1 MKPLPPTTTL
11 AIDDKTTFEIS
22 KMSPEIQQ
30 LVEFYDDWRQQEQDR
45 ISDLNMVRAA
55 LRDLQQQLT
64 ARVQEELAQAAA
76 EQQEAPSVEDV
87 AVKPSRPRGRR

>member
-1 MKPLPPTTTL
+1 MKQLPPTTTL

-30 LVEFYDDWRQQEQDR
+30 LVEFYDDWRQQEQER

-64 ARVQEELAQAAA
+64 VRVQEELAQAAPA
-76 EQQEAPSVEDV
+76 EQSPAVEDV
-87 AVKPSRPRGRR
+87 VVKSRGRGRK